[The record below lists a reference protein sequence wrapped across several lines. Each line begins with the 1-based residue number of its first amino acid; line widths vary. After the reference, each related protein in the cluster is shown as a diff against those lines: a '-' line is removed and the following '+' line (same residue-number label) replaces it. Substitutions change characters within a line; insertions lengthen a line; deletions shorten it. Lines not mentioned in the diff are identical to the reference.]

1 LFGVPEA
8 VAEIAS
14 YLVSLQVK
22 NGLHAVIDFGA
33 GTTDFS
39 IFNLENVRTRAE
51 EKFWYAARNLPRG
64 AQRIERIVSLYLE
77 NMSREGNITDSHVVR
92 AVSNIN
98 KLPDNIKY
106 EIKQE
111 LKELWEESHAVWG
124 QAYSHR
130 KSQSEWEKD
139 KVHVLVCGGGA
150 KATFINEIFS
160 KSWMEDWGPYTTIYP
175 LPIPDD
181 YDTTNDKAPFDRMS
195 VAYGLCQPL
204 PTLGKFTLPVD
215 SPDQT
220 PPKLPIRQMPEW
232 DDRKPTS
239 NWLG

>member
-98 KLPDNIKY
+98 KL
-106 EIKQE
+106 
-111 LKELWEESHAVWG
+111 
-124 QAYSHR
+124 R
-130 KSQSEWEKD
+130 
-139 KVHVLVCGGGA
+139 
-150 KATFINEIFS
+150 
-160 KSWMEDWGPYTTIYP
+160 
-175 LPIPDD
+175 
-181 YDTTNDKAPFDRMS
+181 
-195 VAYGLCQPL
+195 
-204 PTLGKFTLPVD
+204 
-215 SPDQT
+215 
-220 PPKLPIRQMPEW
+220 
-232 DDRKPTS
+232 
-239 NWLG
+239 